1 MSLGS
6 DYLAEYAFEWDYP
19 HGINND
25 EWRDARGVVHKLK
38 DMSESYIK
46 NVMRFIGKDDD
57 FWYACEAELNR
68 RLDYD
73 RR

>member
-1 MSLGS
+1 MSL
-6 DYLAEYAFEWDYP
+6 
-19 HGINND
+19 D
-25 EWRDARGVVHKLK
+25 EWRDACGVVHKLK

-73 RR
+73 RH

>member
-1 MSLGS
+1 MSSGS

-19 HGINND
+19 RGINND

>member
-1 MSLGS
+1 M
-6 DYLAEYAFEWDYP
+6 DC
-19 HGINND
+19 
-25 EWRDARGVVHKLK
+25 K
-38 DMSESYIK
+38 DCIHK